1 MARPLGEL
9 HGLILERLRAVGPAT
24 ARELAHGLQL
34 DVQIACDYLHRM
46 HRAGRVEVVGRVR
59 VAHMKR
65 PAVRYQVR
73 EPSDDAPAWRA
84 LAAWP
89 LLARRD

>member
-1 MARPLGEL
+1 
-9 HGLILERLRAVGPAT
+9 
-24 ARELAHGLQL
+24 
-34 DVQIACDYLHRM
+34 VQIACDYLDRM

-73 EPSDDAPAWRA
+73 EPGDDAPAWRA